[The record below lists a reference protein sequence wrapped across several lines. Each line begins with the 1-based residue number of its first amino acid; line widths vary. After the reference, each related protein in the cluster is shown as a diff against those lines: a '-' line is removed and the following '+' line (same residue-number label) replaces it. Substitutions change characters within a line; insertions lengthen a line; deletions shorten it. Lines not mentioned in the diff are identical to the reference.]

1 MYKIEKN
8 KNKNEICKQRKRSKL
23 FGIKGKG
30 SIHKKQKHVYIKTE
44 HATYKNEKLMQNG
57 TISQEKIDGKKCK
70 KQK

>member
-30 SIHKKQKHVYIKTE
+30 SIYKKQKHVYIKNE
-44 HATYKNEKLMQNG
+44 HATYKNEKLIKNR
-57 TISQEKIDGKKCK
+57 TTS
-70 KQK
+70 